1 MGSNTF
7 SVKKCN
13 EAGQAL
19 LDTIEGEGMNETID
33 QAAADFLKKVNTTLK
48 NMDER
53 RKPITQIFDK
63 VRSFFTSQEK
73 EIDPKDSSTIPG
85 KLVAKRNEYAKFK
98 YEEEQKRKK
107 EAEQR
112 VLINNEK
119 VSYQQAIENGLLSY
133 FSSYLSSKVTEL
145 QNVFSG
151 LTYVNFDREVIGITV
166 FQTDYPKAHFDKFT
180 AEYATY
186 YINKEIKAEIRKNTL
201 LGKYEQYAQQYKAK
215 ISSVKQDLIDRIPSK
230 RKELA
235 ELEQLRLA
243 NAEEAAKAE
252 ELRKQREA
260 EEAAKQLQELKR
272 KEEADRQ
279 EVAMK
284 TQQSSIGNLF
294 AGAAAS
300 VAPPPTN
307 AKVKEKIVVLHQQ
320 GYLEIFQMWWIGE
333 GQTLPFD
340 ELEKIFKKMTTYCE
354 KKANSKDQ
362 THIESQFI
370 SYEADVK
377 AK

>member
-1 MGSNTF
+1 MATELIKIDEVKNIFSSFPEIMGRNTL

-145 QNVFSG
+145 QNIFSG

-215 ISSVKQDLIDRIPSK
+215 ISSVKQDLSTVFRLSVKSWLNWNSFAWQMQKKPQKQKNCANNEKQK
-230 RKELA
+230 RQPNNYK
-235 ELEQLRLA
+235 
-243 NAEEAAKAE
+243 
-252 ELRKQREA
+252 
-260 EEAAKQLQELKR
+260 
-272 KEEADRQ
+272 
-279 EVAMK
+279 
-284 TQQSSIGNLF
+284 S
-294 AGAAAS
+294 
-300 VAPPPTN
+300 
-307 AKVKEKIVVLHQQ
+307 
-320 GYLEIFQMWWIGE
+320 
-333 GQTLPFD
+333 
-340 ELEKIFKKMTTYCE
+340 
-354 KKANSKDQ
+354 
-362 THIESQFI
+362 
-370 SYEADVK
+370 
-377 AK
+377 